1 MPRNPVCE
9 ASIQAVLSKLR
20 QCSSKQPLLQGTPP
34 RPLRPGIPGDTTTV
48 PFRHPTPESA
58 VRRGPSPSWDKIS
71 RPQYSLTE
79 HDQEV
84 HGFNDPPG
92 VRHSERYRDFESRKY
107 QASSVTADRELDET
121 DRQRWRPGTQWDI
134 GPPRSPPVPPP
145 RGMKPP
151 SLLALDIQPPLML
164 QQPDNSRKEFSD
176 PSDGQNNSS
185 CGNKV
190 QNQQPPPSWLN
201 LGRDRQFE
209 KPPPLTEEDRFGSRQ
224 VCPRPPDV
232 REGLRLPGIPEG
244 FRPPRFPGARPPSL
258 PQSVEPAHSDVDSQ
272 PPQQQFSVPRQN
284 FTRPSSF
291 LADSGSRPS
300 SLQEDSF
307 LSSQGCMPQVQ
318 SSRSE
323 NDMQKYHRMPTPDD
337 FHRQRSRESQ
347 LTVASIRGLSA
358 SDSNLLEDEH
368 HPSQTP
374 TSGGLPSLMAL
385 NVLRAPVR
393 PPMRHSLPPANV
405 PTVSNPRLSA
415 PDLRPVDDSYH
426 PARDTQV
433 GMCNE
438 PLQFT
443 GPMAPRSV
451 DDSFQLDQPLHALNS
466 GGLRPPFM
474 SSLAT
479 PPVSNQATGV
489 EGVPVRPVQLARR
502 LPTPRVQ
509 EPASYSHPNRLP
521 NPNMLALPPT
531 QLSGDDNPINKART
545 FPPGMSDEPLQLTG
559 RVPMPRVQEPSSYSR
574 LNRMPNP
581 SILAMP
587 PPQSSGDDHQIKE
600 AGTFPPGMSDEPLQ
614 FTGRVP
620 MPRIQEPSSF
630 SHLNR
635 MPNPNIPAMPLPKSS
650 GDDHQKAGIFP
661 PGMLDKPLQF
671 TGRMPMPRVQEPS
684 SYSHPNRMPNPNI
697 PSLPTLQSSG
707 DDHEIE
713 KAGSYP
719 PGMSDEPLQF
729 TGRMASSH
737 IHRSSSHPDLEHLPA
752 SDIRPPL
759 PSAHWAPIDARHVQ
773 TAVGRSNEPLQFT
786 GRMPAPL
793 LHDLRDTEVRSFS
806 PNLSL
811 NSSTGTTPRPVLH
824 PPVRPPLRMPPP
836 PFVGMPR
843 QPLAPQPLGSR
854 PHRGIPEGGVRF
866 PPSLPDGAAFQPP
879 VDRSISLLGSEIM
892 QPLRAPV
899 SRCMLPPPALPPPF
913 FPSIPNMVCC

>member
-1 MPRNPVCE
+1 MPNP
-9 ASIQAVLSKLR
+9 SILAM
-20 QCSSKQPLLQGTPP
+20 
-34 RPLRPGIPGDTTTV
+34 
-48 PFRHPTPESA
+48 
-58 VRRGPSPSWDKIS
+58 PSP
-71 RPQYSLTE
+71 
-79 HDQEV
+79 
-84 HGFNDPPG
+84 
-92 VRHSERYRDFESRKY
+92 
-107 QASSVTADRELDET
+107 
-121 DRQRWRPGTQWDI
+121 
-134 GPPRSPPVPPP
+134 
-145 RGMKPP
+145 
-151 SLLALDIQPPLML
+151 
-164 QQPDNSRKEFSD
+164 
-176 PSDGQNNSS
+176 
-185 CGNKV
+185 
-190 QNQQPPPSWLN
+190 
-201 LGRDRQFE
+201 
-209 KPPPLTEEDRFGSRQ
+209 
-224 VCPRPPDV
+224 
-232 REGLRLPGIPEG
+232 
-244 FRPPRFPGARPPSL
+244 
-258 PQSVEPAHSDVDSQ
+258 QS
-272 PPQQQFSVPRQN
+272 
-284 FTRPSSF
+284 
-291 LADSGSRPS
+291 
-300 SLQEDSF
+300 
-307 LSSQGCMPQVQ
+307 
-318 SSRSE
+318 
-323 NDMQKYHRMPTPDD
+323 
-337 FHRQRSRESQ
+337 
-347 LTVASIRGLSA
+347 
-358 SDSNLLEDEH
+358 
-368 HPSQTP
+368 
-374 TSGGLPSLMAL
+374 
-385 NVLRAPVR
+385 
-393 PPMRHSLPPANV
+393 
-405 PTVSNPRLSA
+405 
-415 PDLRPVDDSYH
+415 
-426 PARDTQV
+426 
-433 GMCNE
+433 
-438 PLQFT
+438 
-443 GPMAPRSV
+443 
-451 DDSFQLDQPLHALNS
+451 
-466 GGLRPPFM
+466 
-474 SSLAT
+474 
-479 PPVSNQATGV
+479 
-489 EGVPVRPVQLARR
+489 
-502 LPTPRVQ
+502 
-509 EPASYSHPNRLP
+509 
-521 NPNMLALPPT
+521 
-531 QLSGDDNPINKART
+531 SGDDHQIKEAGN
-545 FPPGMSDEPLQLTG
+545 FPPGMSDEPLQFTG
-559 RVPMPRVQEPSSYSR
+559 RMPMPRIQEPSSYSR